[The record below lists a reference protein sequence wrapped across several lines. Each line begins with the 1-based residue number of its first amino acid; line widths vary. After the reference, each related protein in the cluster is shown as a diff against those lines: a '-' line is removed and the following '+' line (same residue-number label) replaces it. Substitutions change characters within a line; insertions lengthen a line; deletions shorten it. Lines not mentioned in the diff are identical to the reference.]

1 MYLNNLQTFIFAAV
15 LSLFL
20 MFVACSKTNRTVILT
35 NSGKTEMLKPGDEI
49 SFGEENDL
57 IKIRFES
64 LNDSRCPTN
73 TNCVRAGDAVANL
86 TIEDIDQQKQN
97 LTLFIGE
104 NSDFK
109 ADTIDIN
116 IREKPYRV
124 ILENVLPYP
133 ELDKQVDKIATF
145 HFYSL

>member
-1 MYLNNLQTFIFAAV
+1 YLNNLQTFIFATV

-20 MFVACSKTNRTVILT
+20 MFVACSKNNRTVILT
-35 NSGKTEMLKPGDEI
+35 NSGKTEMLKPGDVI
-49 SFGEENDL
+49 SFGEEHDL

-73 TNCVRAGDAVANL
+73 VNCVRAGDAIANL

-97 LTLFIGE
+97 LTLTIGE
-104 NSDFK
+104 SSDFK
-109 ADTIDIN
+109 ADTIDIS
-116 IREKPYRV
+116 IKEKPYRI

-133 ELDKQVDKIATF
+133 ESDKQVDKIATF